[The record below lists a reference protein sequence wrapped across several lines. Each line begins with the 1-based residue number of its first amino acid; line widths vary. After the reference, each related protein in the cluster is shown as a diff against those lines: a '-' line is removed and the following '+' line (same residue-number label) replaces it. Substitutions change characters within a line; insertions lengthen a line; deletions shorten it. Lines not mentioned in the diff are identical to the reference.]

1 MKYWKRQV
9 SDVHEHILSRDSATG
24 LRAMFGIAILG
35 AILAGVYG
43 ALHDQVSYTISP
55 EYFTK
60 MKFEQFHYANFGWPQ
75 RVFASEVGF
84 LASWWVGMIGG
95 WVLARV
101 GLDQLAPQT
110 RGWEIAVAFT
120 IVFVTALVSG
130 CVGTLLGFL
139 ASRSSDLG
147 GWKQWRDLLQLTD
160 LRSFI
165 IVAYLHWASY
175 FGDFAR
181 RDRRRGLC
189 PPALAA
195 IETLGIPRGL
205 LAPQRHCAA

>member
-1 MKYWKRQV
+1 MNIFYPVIAR
-9 SDVHEHILSRDSATG
+9 RR

-35 AILAGVYG
+35 ALLAGLYG

-101 GLDQLAPQT
+101 GLDQLPLQT
-110 RGWEIAVAFT
+110 RGRDIAVAFA
-120 IVFVTALVSG
+120 IVFVTAIVSG
-130 CVGTLLGFL
+130 CVGALLGFL
-139 ASRSSDLG
+139 VSRSTDLS
-147 GWKQWRDLLQLTD
+147 GWKEWRDLLELTD

-175 FGDFAR
+175 LGALLGVIGAAVYV
-181 RDRRRGLC
+181 RRRLRQSKRSESD
-189 PPALAA
+189 AA
-195 IETLGIPRGL
+195 ASRPSVIAPRE
-205 LAPQRHCAA
+205 

>member
-1 MKYWKRQV
+1 MNIFYPVIPRKR
-9 SDVHEHILSRDSATG
+9 LW
-24 LRAMFGIAILG
+24 AMFGIAILG

-60 MKFEQFHYANFGWPQ
+60 MKFEQFDYANFGWPQ

-101 GLDQLAPQT
+101 GLDQLPLQT
-110 RGWEIAVAFT
+110 RGRDIAVAFT
-120 IVFVTALVSG
+120 IVFVTALASG
-130 CVGTLLGFL
+130 CVGALLGFF
-139 ASRSSDLG
+139 ASRSSDLS
-147 GWKQWRDLLQLTD
+147 GWNQWRDGLQLTD
-160 LRSFI
+160 LRAFI

-175 FGDFAR
+175 LGALLGVIGAALYV
-181 RDRRRGLC
+181 RRRLRQSKRSESDATSSR
-189 PPALAA
+189 PSVIA
-195 IETLGIPRGL
+195 PRE
-205 LAPQRHCAA
+205 